1 MTTIMTDISLMAR
14 VDSYLKAMKKQFPSN
29 YDFYPKTFSYPND
42 ELKIKRVLDNRN
54 KLIFKELKR
63 KSFKKKFI
71 CDSWDKF
78 ISKTKYNLDLEEED
92 YSQNNVGG
100 YDKK

>member
-42 ELKIKRVLDNRN
+42 EIKIKRVLW
-54 KLIFKELKR
+54 EL
-63 KSFKKKFI
+63 
-71 CDSWDKF
+71 C
-78 ISKTKYNLDLEEED
+78 
-92 YSQNNVGG
+92 
-100 YDKK
+100 